1 MQVERERQ
9 VIRERLAQVDE
20 WKRRRDE
27 VEAELA
33 RVWVDGGDALDA
45 PEYVGVEEKEVEEEE
60 ALSEGEVVEGVVEES
75 KVEENVEE
83 QAEEGDEEFEA
94 PELGGEK
101 FEEETGESGDEKFEE
116 SVEELAKSE
125 KGV

>member
-1 MQVERERQ
+1 MQVERELQ

-45 PEYVGVEEKEVEEEE
+45 PGYVGVEEEKEVEEEE
-60 ALSEGEVVEGVVEES
+60 VISEGEVVEEI
-75 KVEENVEE
+75 KVEKVE
-83 QAEEGDEEFEA
+83 
-94 PELGGEK
+94 
-101 FEEETGESGDEKFEE
+101 ESGDEKFEE
-116 SVEELAKSE
+116 EAGE
-125 KGV
+125 

>member
-45 PEYVGVEEKEVEEEE
+45 PE
-60 ALSEGEVVEGVVEES
+60 
-75 KVEENVEE
+75 
-83 QAEEGDEEFEA
+83 
-94 PELGGEK
+94 
-101 FEEETGESGDEKFEE
+101 
-116 SVEELAKSE
+116 
-125 KGV
+125 

>member
-33 RVWVDGGDALDA
+33 RVWVDGGETLHA
-45 PEYVGVEEKEVEEEE
+45 PGYVGTEEREVEEEE
-60 ALSEGEVVEGVVEES
+60 DLSEAEVVEEIKSEEEVEKGGERF
-75 KVEENVEE
+75 E
-83 QAEEGDEEFEA
+83 EEGD
-94 PELGGEK
+94 EK
-101 FEEETGESGDEKFEE
+101 FEEETGESEDERFEE
-116 SVEELAKSE
+116 SVEELGQSE